1 MNAPVRTWLPWV
13 LGLVLLA
20 SLVAWFLATHK
31 REVQT
36 LPLPPRGEA
45 SYNPLY
51 ALKLTLLA
59 QHMPVNSRQRLQLDQ
74 IELAARDTVLIYSD
88 PALLTEDELHTL
100 FAFAEDGGH
109 LILRLPQWQ
118 KDATA
123 APLDDWLPISSRLF
137 KPDCVMLKVTK
148 KDFIGDFCR
157 SPRFK
162 LEKNAQP
169 DAVWQIDHDQVVF
182 ARFAYGKGSVDVMSD
197 LVMLANNGLTDAPH
211 QLFAQQLLAPNRGV
225 GTFHLIYAADMP
237 PLWKLLL
244 ERAWMA
250 WLPLVLA
257 LLAWLWLRAQR
268 FGPWLPSPVQPRRAL
283 LEHVDASGEHLLRYG
298 KLTLLHRA
306 LRETVLARLR
316 RVDPLIA
323 AQQGDTQAR
332 LLAQRLGLHPDT
344 LRAVLDTRPPAT
356 PHEFRQRIARL
367 IALRKRL

>member
-1 MNAPVRTWLPWV
+1 MSRTRKVLPWL
-13 LGLVLLA
+13 LGLALMGV
-20 SLVAWFLATHK
+20 LVAWFLLTHK

-51 ALKLTLLA
+51 ALKVSLQA
-59 QHMPVNSRQRLQLDQ
+59 QGQQVQSRQRLDLDTMH
-74 IELAARDTVLIYSD
+74 LGAHDSVLIYSD
-88 PALLTEDELHTL
+88 PRTLSDSELEAL
-100 FAFAEDGGH
+100 FAFVESGGH
-109 LILRLPQWQ
+109 LILRLPPWQ
-118 KDATA
+118 QGASEAT
-123 APLDDWLPISSRLF
+123 LSQWLPIQSNLH
-137 KPDCVMLKVTK
+137 KPKCMAFNMPGQKPHQEFCDGAQFVLG
-148 KDFIGDFCR
+148 KDARTLAAWRTQQG
-157 SPRFK
+157 
-162 LEKNAQP
+162 Q
-169 DAVWQIDHDQVVF
+169 HVF
-182 ARFAYGKGSVDVMSD
+182 ARFAYGDGTVDVLST
-197 LVMLANNGLTDAPH
+197 LEWLSNNSLPEPPH
-211 QLFAQQLLAPNRGV
+211 RYFTRQLLAPNWNAGRV
-225 GTFHLIYAADMP
+225 HLVYAADMP
-237 PLWKLLL
+237 PLWRWLMTHAWQVLLPML
-244 ERAWMA
+244 
-250 WLPLVLA
+250 LA

-332 LLAQRLGLHPDT
+332 LLAQRLGLPPDT